1 MLFRTL
7 RSLKSGDNGGFL
19 WLARRFV
26 SVSSIAAIDM
36 AAKDGELKV
45 FIVAGEV
52 SGDTIGSR
60 LMVSLK
66 KLSPFPVHFAGVGGS
81 MMSKQGLKSLFPMED
96 IAVMGIWELLPHLNK
111 FRAKLKET
119 TEAALLFQPHV
130 VVTVDSKGFSFRLLK
145 QLRAKYGQQG
155 LVSPSH
161 FHYVAPSFWAW
172 KGGEARLK
180 GLSEFVDH
188 ILCILPFEGE
198 VCRLNGLAATFVG
211 HPILEDVFKLN
222 SGKGNIEN
230 GCKLQRHTEEFQS
243 QFGIPSGATIITLLP
258 GSRLQEV
265 TRMLPIFLNTMKL
278 LKNYFS
284 ELVTVIHVAP
294 NKHVEDYIS
303 RVIHKWP
310 VPVILIPGGS
320 PQMKYDAFG
329 ASRVAL
335 CTSGTAAVEL
345 QLAQLPCIVAYRAHF
360 LTEWLICYKAKV
372 PYISLPNILLD
383 SSIIPEALFQAC
395 TPTKLAS
402 LLMELIQSDA
412 LRAEQ
417 VFAAEKVLELLR
429 PSERTIGNSTQQE
442 FKPMLPDYTPSMI
455 AAFTVLYSV
464 KR

>member
-1 MLFRTL
+1 
-7 RSLKSGDNGGFL
+7 
-19 WLARRFV
+19 
-26 SVSSIAAIDM
+26 
-36 AAKDGELKV
+36 
-45 FIVAGEV
+45 
-52 SGDTIGSR
+52 
-60 LMVSLK
+60 
-66 KLSPFPVHFAGVGGS
+66 
-81 MMSKQGLKSLFPMED
+81 
-96 IAVMGIWELLPHLNK
+96 
-111 FRAKLKET
+111 
-119 TEAALLFQPHV
+119 
-130 VVTVDSKGFSFRLLK
+130 
-145 QLRAKYGQQG
+145 
-155 LVSPSH
+155 
-161 FHYVAPSFWAW
+161 
-172 KGGEARLK
+172 
-180 GLSEFVDH
+180 
-188 ILCILPFEGE
+188 
-198 VCRLNGLAATFVG
+198 
-211 HPILEDVFKLN
+211 
-222 SGKGNIEN
+222 
-230 GCKLQRHTEEFQS
+230 
-243 QFGIPSGATIITLLP
+243 
-258 GSRLQEV
+258 
-265 TRMLPIFLNTMKL
+265 MLPIFSNTMKL

-320 PQMKYDAFG
+320 PQMKYDAYG

-417 VFAAEKVLELLR
+417 VFAAEKVIELLR
-429 PSERTIGNSTQQE
+429 PSERTIGNSTLQE